1 MENTIKKKR
10 ILQLNI
16 REEYVLL
23 LRILLIM
30 ILFSISRMAFFLI
43 NKSHFQDISFTHL
56 LELFAGGLRF
66 DLSAIIYIN
75 SLYITLYLV
84 PANFR
89 YNNGYQKFLK
99 YLFFI
104 TNGIAFVANTIDFF
118 YFDFILK
125 RSTDEEFMFAKEG
138 NILKLFG
145 LFFIDY
151 WYGIILWSGLM
162 AVMIYFYNK
171 TKLKKPEQTS
181 MTYYF
186 SGIFWL
192 LVTIYM
198 SVVAMRGGFTRT
210 TRPITLNNAGKYVNK
225 PIEMAIVL
233 NTPFSIIRTI
243 NKSPLKLKHY
253 FSDEELD
260 KIYTPVHKPKPQG
273 KFKNFNVVIF
283 VIESL
288 SKEYTGVFN
297 KDLDNGSYQGYTPFF
312 DSLVLQSKAYVRSFA
327 TGFKSIDALPSVTTS
342 IPSLVTPF
350 VLSNYST
357 DKIKGL
363 ASLLAEKGYETAFF
377 HGAPNGSMGFDSFM
391 KLAGYQKYFGMTE
404 YNNNKDFDGA
414 WGIWDE
420 HFFQYFAKELN
431 NLKQPFLATLFSL
444 SSHHPYQ
451 IPEEY
456 KGKFKNGPLKIH
468 IPIQYTDM
476 ALRKFFETAKKMPWF
491 KNTIF
496 VISAD
501 HSAMKEHPKY
511 MTCVGR
517 FSIPIIFYKPGDK
530 NFKGMDSTTIIQQP
544 DIMPSIL
551 HLLNYDKKYIAFGND
566 VFDSTAVHFTVN
578 YPGVYQII
586 KGDYALLIKDDKTF
600 ALYNYIKDPLQK
612 NNLKEQLPKV
622 QNDMEKL
629 IKAYIQQYN
638 YRMINDK
645 LTIKEE

>member
-1 MENTIKKKR
+1 MKKTIKKNR
-10 ILQLNI
+10 LIQLNI
-16 REEYVLL
+16 IEEYVLL
-23 LRILLIM
+23 IRILLIM
-30 ILFSISRMAFFLI
+30 TLFSISRLAFFLV
-43 NKSHFQDISFTHL
+43 NKSHFQDISFSHL

-66 DLSAIIYIN
+66 DISAIIYVN
-75 SLYITLYLV
+75 SLYIILYLI

-89 YNNGYQKFLK
+89 YGNVYQKFLK

-104 TNGIAFVANTIDFF
+104 TNGIALIANTIDLF

-125 RSTDEEFMFAKEG
+125 RSSAEEFMFAREG

-145 LFFIDY
+145 IFFIDY
-151 WYGIILWSGLM
+151 WYGIIFWLGLM
-162 AVMIYFYNK
+162 AIMIYFYNK
-171 TKLKKPEQTS
+171 RKLQKPEQTTI
-181 MTYYF
+181 TYYI

-192 LVTIYM
+192 LITIYM

-260 KIYTPVHKPKPQG
+260 NIYTPVHTPKPQD
-273 KFKNFNVVIF
+273 KFKNYNVVIF
-283 VIESL
+283 VIESF

-297 KDLDNGSYQGYTPFF
+297 KDLDNGTYQGYTPFF

-327 TGFKSIDALPSVTTS
+327 TGFKSIDALPSITTS

-350 VLSNYST
+350 VLSDYST

-451 IPEEY
+451 IPEKY
-456 KGKFKNGPLKIH
+456 KGKFKNGPLIIH

-501 HSAMKEHPKY
+501 HTAMKEHPEY
-511 MTCVGR
+511 ETSVGR
-517 FSIPIIFYKPGDK
+517 FSIPIIFYKPGDET
-530 NFKGMDSTTIIQQP
+530 FKGMDSTTIIQQP

-586 KGDYALLIKDDKTF
+586 KDDYALLFKDDKTF
-600 ALYNYIKDPLQK
+600 ALYNYIDDPLQK
-612 NNLKEQLPKV
+612 NNLKGQIPKV

-629 IKAYIQQYN
+629 LKAYIQQYN
-638 YRMINDK
+638 YRMINDN
-645 LTIKEE
+645 LTIK